1 MNSPIED
8 LIREWIELEREWR
21 EQAKLCF
28 GDCHRDSYLAY
39 SSQAASIN
47 KCRVQL
53 QEAVK
58 KMEAEKT
65 CE

>member
-1 MNSPIED
+1 MNNPIED
-8 LIREWIELEREWR
+8 LIREWIELERTWR
-21 EQAKLCF
+21 ETAKLALIQGSTHEYYHWQAK
-28 GDCHRDSYLAY
+28 ANTV
-39 SSQAASIN
+39 N

-65 CE
+65 P